1 MPNSSMINA
10 YKRLFGVI
18 DNVQARIG
26 IEEHLHAISQ
36 IRERAF
42 SRNDEDHELLFQ
54 GGYFN
59 FCEEQVKKA
68 WTKNLVQR
76 LSGEALDRNTAQIT
90 DEFCDY
96 MRGLNALLSE
106 RGIEDAPNVDDVFA
120 EGMYDEVENDGN
132 VAEGWLNQWKR
143 ETLDKVPSGRANA
156 AQFYLYGRDL
166 ETNKEPSVKNA
177 LNRARESVASICR
190 EVGKEDAAQK
200 CTQAVATLRAV
211 EEKHASRWFIWKIF
225 HPIDNR
231 RENKAIE
238 FMREQIRQTF
248 TPEQI
253 ATAQE
258 QADTDAAWIIAEKG
272 DSFQPSKGNEMKV
285 NPLESEGD
293 TRRRVAAEIEQT
305 AREKEEL
312 ARIAEELKPV
322 AELDSFMQGAEE
334 ADKMEELMAK
344 GDEDYREFTGDTF
357 EKSLDE
363 EAKNFK
369 AETDEREI
377 ADDFSEMKENLFV
390 SEAEEDV
397 KGEKSQQLYE
407 KDAPNPAK
415 NIK

>member
-1 MPNSSMINA
+1 MPIQTVINA
-10 YKRLFGVI
+10 YKKLFGVT
-18 DNVQARIG
+18 DNEQARNG

-36 IRERAF
+36 IREKAF
-42 SRNDEDHELLFQ
+42 ARKGEDHHLVFQ
-54 GGYFN
+54 AGYFN
-59 FCEEQVKKA
+59 FCEEKVKIA

-76 LSGEALDRNTAQIT
+76 LSGVDLDRNTAQIT
-90 DEFCDY
+90 DEFSDY
-96 MRGLNALLSE
+96 MRGLNALLME
-106 RGIEDAPNVDDVFA
+106 RGIEDAPNVNDIFED
-120 EGMYDEVENDGN
+120 GMFDEVDDEGDF
-132 VAEGWLNQWKR
+132 VEGWLNQWKHDV
-143 ETLDKVPSGRANA
+143 LDKVPSGRMGA

-166 ETNKEPSVKNA
+166 ETNKEPSVKTSV
-177 LNRARESVASICR
+177 NRAKDGVASICSTVSL
-190 EVGKEDAAQK
+190 ENAAQK

-211 EEKHASRWFIWKIF
+211 EEKHASRWLLWKIF

-231 RENKAIE
+231 REKKAIE
-238 FMREQIRQTF
+238 VMREQIGQTF
-248 TPEQI
+248 SPEQI
-253 ATAQE
+253 AAAQAQSNAE
-258 QADTDAAWIIAEKG
+258 MDWIIAEKG

-293 TRRRVAAEIEQT
+293 TRRRVAEEMEQT

-363 EAKNFK
+363 EATTFK
-369 AETDEREI
+369 AEEDEKDI
-377 ADDFSEMKENLFV
+377 ADDFAEMKESLFV
-390 SEAEEDV
+390 SEAEEDR
-397 KGEKSQQLYE
+397 KEEKSQPSFE
-407 KDAPNPAK
+407 KDAPDLAK